1 MNNYEASK
9 KYHGLIVGLYADFS
23 PDKLMSFL
31 KSSDHY
37 PIQEALEACEIR
49 GLTPERIFILAR
61 MGSTRQALHL
71 ITRELADIH
80 RAVDF
85 CKDYDD
91 VDLWND
97 LIEYSIDKP
106 YFVNVL
112 LHNIGTHVDPTIL
125 IQRIECGQSIPG
137 RHLSI
142 FIFKLVWYKRYQPQ
156 INQLSWNVKSPT
168 VKVPNFRVKLTNSY
182 FTNKVCELSE

>member
-1 MNNYEASK
+1 LLINNYEASK
-9 KYHGLIVGLYADFS
+9 KYHGLLVGLYADFS

-37 PIQEALEACEIR
+37 PIQNALEACEVR

-85 CKDYDD
+85 CKEYDD

-97 LIEYSIDKP
+97 LVS
-106 YFVNVL
+106 VL
-112 LHNIGTHVDPTIL
+112 L
-125 IQRIECGQSIPG
+125 
-137 RHLSI
+137 
-142 FIFKLVWYKRYQPQ
+142 
-156 INQLSWNVKSPT
+156 
-168 VKVPNFRVKLTNSY
+168 NFYVRP
-182 FTNKVCELSE
+182 

>member
-1 MNNYEASK
+1 
-9 KYHGLIVGLYADFS
+9 LYLLQD
-23 PDKLMSFL
+23 
-31 KSSDHY
+31 
-37 PIQEALEACEIR
+37 ALEACEIR

-85 CKDYDD
+85 CKEYDD

-125 IQRIECGQSIPG
+125 IQRIECGHRIPG
-137 RHLSI
+137 IIYIYIYRERERERFL
-142 FIFKLVWYKRYQPQ
+142 
-156 INQLSWNVKSPT
+156 IN
-168 VKVPNFRVKLTNSY
+168 
-182 FTNKVCELSE
+182 SE

>member
-1 MNNYEASK
+1 
-9 KYHGLIVGLYADFS
+9 
-23 PDKLMSFL
+23 
-31 KSSDHY
+31 
-37 PIQEALEACEIR
+37 
-49 GLTPERIFILAR
+49 

-85 CKDYDD
+85 CKEYDD

-125 IQRIECGQSIPG
+125 IQRIECGHRIPG
-137 RHLSI
+137 IIYIYIYRESERERFL
-142 FIFKLVWYKRYQPQ
+142 
-156 INQLSWNVKSPT
+156 IN
-168 VKVPNFRVKLTNSY
+168 
-182 FTNKVCELSE
+182 SE